1 MLLHEEGKL
10 PHQDTTLI
18 SRGMET
24 PDSIEGVLRNV
35 DGDVDILWG
44 TFGDRRY
51 DFSICYSHE
60 VIY

>member
-1 MLLHEEGKL
+1 MLFHEEGKL

-35 DGDVDILWG
+35 DGDVDIL
-44 TFGDRRY
+44 
-51 DFSICYSHE
+51 
-60 VIY
+60 